1 MTSIGGLASC
11 ETLTCNI
18 LIADEIDRINT
29 SQNINITKDGTVR
42 WSLGLNENNDFILQN
57 EVAEVGPSIIANN
70 DTGHVQILGGGG
82 EGVENLTDLSDVD
95 MTDISDNYLMYYDS
109 STNNFKF
116 TDTIDVSAISFPTNI
131 QLNTQNASS
140 PITIGYIGSQ
150 NQGEN
155 SVAIGNYAGQIN
167 IGKKAIGIGE
177 YASLNGSKDYSIA
190 IGFGSGMTNLES
202 LQ

>member
-11 ETLTCNI
+11 ETLTCNT

-57 EVAEVGPSIIANN
+57 EVAEVGASIIANN

-95 MTDISDNYLMYYDS
+95 ITDISDNYLMYYDS

-131 QLNTQNASS
+131 QLNTQYASS
-140 PITIGYIGSQ
+140 HISIGCSLGKQ
-150 NQGEN
+150 NQ
-155 SVAIGNYAGQIN
+155 A
-167 IGKKAIGIGE
+167 
-177 YASLNGSKDYSIA
+177 
-190 IGFGSGMTNLES
+190 
-202 LQ
+202 